1 MSDTKN
7 GGHSVAWKVLFFR
20 EFWVC
25 NGDNLWKMRLSHC
38 TEWKH
43 QPRQKTDYNYN
54 NFIMEVAQLAC
65 PIKFQFVT
73 VWDVMRFI
81 PFFYPQEQS
90 KKKRLSGLDAHK
102 AMMGS
107 FLLSLCRRQKALMDS
122 CARRTFWQL
131 RQFQTL
137 CGTLMFS
144 QLRVNSTKLKLNWKA
159 GI

>member
-1 MSDTKN
+1 
-7 GGHSVAWKVLFFR
+7 
-20 EFWVC
+20 
-25 NGDNLWKMRLSHC
+25 
-38 TEWKH
+38 
-43 QPRQKTDYNYN
+43 
-54 NFIMEVAQLAC
+54 
-65 PIKFQFVT
+65 
-73 VWDVMRFI
+73 MRFI
-81 PFFYPQEQS
+81 PFFCPQEQS

-107 FLLSLCRRQKALMDS
+107 FLLSLCCTKKALDS

-144 QLRVNSTKLKLNWKA
+144 QFRVNSTKLKLNWKA